1 MYGYV
6 TPNSPELKVREQ
18 DEVNAWYCGL
28 CSCLKENFGRAGQLT
43 LNHDMNFLILL
54 LGGLYEPEK
63 HRSVGRC
70 IVHPLTKR
78 VFLTSKISGY
88 AADMNIL
95 LGWYKVADDGKDE
108 KKLKARTMMTGLRGS
123 AKKVMQKYPEK
134 AKAVSRAFKILSRFE
149 QEGSADLDKVSGQ
162 FGKVMS
168 EVCDIYGDEWSS
180 QLRGIGFSLGRF
192 IYIMD
197 AYEDMKEDEEKG
209 IYNCLSKHLK
219 NFDTKENFDEFVYNV
234 LNNIMAECAKNFELL
249 PITENIEIIRNI
261 IYAGVWR
268 RWEELH
274 NVKCS
279 K

>member
-28 CSCLKENFGRAGQLT
+28 CSCLKERFGRAGQLT

-95 LGWYKVADDGKDE
+95 LAWYKVADDWKDE
-108 KKLKARTMMTGLRGS
+108 KKLKARAMMTGLRGS
-123 AKKVMQKYPEK
+123 AKKVMTKYPKK
-134 AKAVSRAFKILSRFE
+134 AKAISRAFKKLSRFE
-149 QEGSADLDKVSGQ
+149 QQGSEDLDKVSGQ

-180 QLRGIGFSLGRF
+180 HLRNVGDSLGRF

-209 IYNCLSKHLK
+209 NYNCLLKHLK
-219 NFDTKENFDEFVYNV
+219 NFETGEKFDEFVYNV
-234 LNNIMAECAKNFELL
+234 LNNVMAECAKNFEIL
-249 PITENIEIIRNI
+249 PITENAEIIRNI
-261 IYAGVWR
+261 IYAGVWG

-274 NVKCS
+274 SVKCS